1 MDKKIKLVFSPD
13 LYRAAKIKADQAGQ
27 TLEAWLMTIVL
38 QQLDSSDSIPAL
50 DWGRIDSRIDQRTVF
65 LERRLD
71 VLADRLDQLC
81 KHRPADWSDLS
92 TSATSAMGATDD
104 SPVDFCL
111 SPESPDDDVADAS
124 VTRLTA

>member
-13 LYRAAKIKADQAGQ
+13 IYRAAKSKADQAGQ

-38 QQLDSSDSIPAL
+38 QQLDPSDSIPAL
-50 DWGRIDSRIDQRTVF
+50 DWGRIDSRIDQRTIF

-71 VLADRLDQLC
+71 VLADRIDQLC
-81 KHRPADWSDLS
+81 KQMPTDLSDVS
-92 TSATSAMGATDD
+92 TSATSAMGN
-104 SPVDFCL
+104 SSVNFCV
-111 SPESPDDDVADAS
+111 SSEQHEGEAMDAS